1 MGLALL
7 ALGIVFCSQPAVSTT
22 VRGSDSGSGSG
33 SGLRWPTD
41 GYSKLPTLWFG
52 ANTSGPNDAATLE
65 LIGRHSLSIVSWG
78 QSIRPDASRDAE
90 RAEVVASAA
99 ARAFLDSANNTD
111 TILAVCESEAGRRP
125 SADVFS

>member
-1 MGLALL
+1 MGLTLL
-7 ALGIVFCSQPAVSTT
+7 GLGLVFCSQPAVSTT
-22 VRGSDSGSGSG
+22 IRGSISD

-90 RAEVVASAA
+90 RAEAVASAA

-111 TILAVCESEAGRRP
+111 TILAVCESEAMSEAGRCP